1 MPTQVV
7 FNPKGDEVLRH
18 MGYFPPAEFHQAL
31 RRERPAL
38 MQELLARLA
47 EHAAAAPPLVTLLLV
62 FLGGVISS
70 ASPCVLAAVPL
81 VVATVGGTATSRS
94 RAVLLSVSFVLGL
107 ALCFTALGAVAAL
120 TGRLIG
126 DIGPWW
132 KVVLGVVLVVMGLH
146 LAGLVRL
153 PLPAVDGTRF
163 RGAGLAGAFGLGAL
177 TGTLSSPCA
186 TPILVV
192 RAVARGVREE
202 GAVGDGVARSV
213 LARARRAAV
222 RGRRRQ
228 RFRGGVPGEPGCR
241 LGAAP
246 PPGPGRA
253 DGGARR
259 LGARADGDRC
269 AHEVSA

>member
-1 MPTQVV
+1 
-7 FNPKGDEVLRH
+7 
-18 MGYFPPAEFHQAL
+18 
-31 RRERPAL
+31 

-94 RAVLLSVSFVLGL
+94 RATVLSVSFALGL
-107 ALCFTALGAVAAL
+107 ALCFTALGAAAAL
-120 TGRLIG
+120 SGRLIG

-153 PLPAVDGTRF
+153 PLPALDGRRF
-163 RGAGLAGAFGLGAL
+163 RGAGVAGAFGLGAL

-192 RAVARGVREE
+192 VLSLVAFEKKVLWGTALLAAYSLGHVVLLFAA
-202 GAVGDGVARSV
+202 GAASGFAAAYLGS
-213 LARARRAAV
+213 RAAV
-222 RGRRRQ
+222 W
-228 RFRGGVPGEPGCR
+228 
-241 LGAAP
+241 
-246 PPGPGRA
+246 
-253 DGGARR
+253 ARR
-259 LGARADGDRC
+259 LHQGLGALMVGIGVWVLVPMAIG
-269 AHEVSA
+269 ALAK